1 MQSPG
6 NLAEPLLDEV
16 VATSST
22 DSHAD
27 RIAAAGSSRKSL
39 GHRLWCAGVWIRL
52 LTVVNGRAL
61 VGAVGYSMWL
71 NHAVSWLQDD
81 TVDLAVRFRAG
92 LTFSLPLGCGLGLLA
107 LEWQSTC
114 DEKATRRSI
123 GCAFGGAGRCLLLL
137 LAALVMAPLIHPEG
151 LLAEPTRIE
160 LYATAGA
167 TAFTVLDALLQAWIL
182 SCVPAYRNEC
192 VSDFQQGANLH
203 VDQAAYPPVYQRDE
217 GSHLHLGVLLPGH
230 SSRESCSMTVN
241 VESVQLVGEVLQA
254 RSAHP
259 PSLSRPWPS
268 TLRKPHTREHFPPP
282 PAARRAVQDGR

>member
-52 LTVVNGRAL
+52 LTVVNGLAL

-230 SSRESCSMTVN
+230 PSRES
-241 VESVQLVGEVLQA
+241 
-254 RSAHP
+254 
-259 PSLSRPWPS
+259 
-268 TLRKPHTREHFPPP
+268 
-282 PAARRAVQDGR
+282 